1 MNGGDQCGMS
11 FPISVSNASSP
22 LFPQW
27 EKPYHIDLFIKKGDE
42 FLTDVVIIGC
52 GIVGAA
58 AAYELSRYDLDIVV
72 LEKENDIA
80 MGTTKANS
88 AIIHA
93 GYDPTPGTL
102 MAKLDVEGVSLAKE
116 LCEKLDVPHRHCGA
130 FVLALSEE
138 EVAIIEYL
146 HRNAKENDVKDVEVL
161 TKDEVLRLEP
171 NVSENVVCALHAPT
185 AMIVDPWEYTLALIE
200 TAVRNNTEVRLK
212 TKVVGIDIIDGGYIV
227 KTTRGEIKTKVVI
240 NAAGL
245 YADVIH
251 NMVAEPAFTIRPAK
265 GEYWLLDKSEGTR
278 VNSVLFQC
286 PSKAG
291 KGVLVTPT
299 VHGNLLVGPGNINA
313 DDKDDVSTT
322 RDELEFVKNTAVRS
336 VPGIEFNTVI
346 RSFSGNR
353 AHTEFDDFIINE
365 VRPGFI
371 DLAGIKSPGLTAA
384 PAIAK
389 MTVQMLKDSGKHGD
403 GGIAFEEK
411 DQFIDSRKKVRFNQ
425 LTPAEKT
432 SLIKENPSYGHVIC
446 RCETVTE
453 GEILDALN
461 SPIPPHS
468 IDGVK
473 RRSGAGMGR
482 CQGGFCGPRVLE
494 ILAKHYDL
502 DATEILQ
509 DKEGTYILISKTK
522 TVISDL
528 C

>member
-1 MNGGDQCGMS
+1 M
-11 FPISVSNASSP
+11 F
-22 LFPQW
+22 
-27 EKPYHIDLFIKKGDE
+27 
-42 FLTDVVIIGC
+42 DVAIIGC
-52 GIVGAA
+52 GIIGAA
-58 AAYELSRYDLDIVV
+58 TAYELSRFNLDIVV

-93 GYDPTPGTL
+93 GYDPSPGTL
-102 MAKLDVEGVSLAKE
+102 MAKLDVEGVLLSKE

-138 EVAIIEYL
+138 EVAIVEYL
-146 HRNAKENDVKDVEVL
+146 HEQAHANGVTEVEVL
-161 TKDEVLRLEP
+161 TRDEVVKLEP
-171 NVSENVVCALHAPT
+171 NVSENVVAALHAPT
-185 AMIVDPWEYTLALIE
+185 AMIVDPWEYTLALAE
-200 TAVRNNTEVRLK
+200 TAVRNGAEVRLK
-212 TKVVGIDIIDGGYIV
+212 TKVTRINEIDGGY
-227 KTTRGEIKTKVVI
+227 KLETTQGDIEARTII

-251 NMVAEPAFTIRPAK
+251 NMVAEPEFTITPAK

-286 PSKAG
+286 PTKAG

-299 VHGNLLVGPGNINA
+299 VHGNLLVGPGNIVA
-313 DDKDDVSTT
+313 DERDDVSTT
-322 RDELEFVKNTAVRS
+322 KDELEFVKKTAVKS

-353 AHTEFDDFIINE
+353 AHTEFDDFIIKE
-365 VRPGFI
+365 VKPGFI

-389 MTVQMLKDSGKHGD
+389 MAAQLLKD
-403 GGIAFEEK
+403 GGVDLNEK
-411 DQFIDSRKKVRFNQ
+411 EQFIDSRKRVRFNK
-425 LTPAEKT
+425 LTPEERMD
-432 SLIKENPSYGHVIC
+432 LIKKDPSYGHVIC

-453 GEILDALN
+453 GEILEALN

-468 IDGVK
+468 IDGIK
-473 RRSGAGMGR
+473 RRVGAGMGR

-494 ILAKHYDL
+494 ILANYYGC
-502 DATEILQ
+502 DATEVLQ
-509 DKEGTYILISKTK
+509 DKEGTYVLFSRTK
-522 TVISDL
+522 TVINDE
-528 C
+528 

>member
-1 MNGGDQCGMS
+1 M
-11 FPISVSNASSP
+11 
-22 LFPQW
+22 
-27 EKPYHIDLFIKKGDE
+27 
-42 FLTDVVIIGC
+42 TDVAIIGC
-52 GIVGAA
+52 GIIGAA
-58 AAYELSRYDLDIVV
+58 TAYELSRYDLDIVV

-102 MAKLDVEGVSLAKE
+102 MAKLDVEGVQLAKE
-116 LCEKLDVPHRHCGA
+116 LCEKLDIPHRHCGA

-138 EVAIIEYL
+138 EVAIVEYL
-146 HRNAKENDVKDVEVL
+146 HEQAHANGVTEVGVLSKEEVL
-161 TKDEVLRLEP
+161 KLEP
-171 NVSENVVCALHAPT
+171 NISENVVAALHAPT
-185 AMIVDPWEYTLALIE
+185 AMIVDPWEYTLALVE
-200 TAVRNNTEVRLK
+200 TAVRNGVQVRLK
-212 TKVVGIDIIDGGYIV
+212 TKVTGIDIIDDGYRIN
-227 KTTRGEIKTKVVI
+227 TTTGDVEARMVI

-245 YADVIH
+245 YADYIH
-251 NMVAEPAFTIRPAK
+251 NMVAEPEFTITPAK

-286 PSKAG
+286 PTKAG

-299 VHGNLLVGPGNINA
+299 VHGNLLVGPGNIVA
-313 DDKDDVSTT
+313 DDRDDVSTT
-322 RDELEFVKNTAVRS
+322 RDELEFVKKTAVRS

-365 VRPGFI
+365 VKPGFI

-389 MTVQMLKDSGKHGD
+389 MTAQMLVD
-403 GGIAFEEK
+403 GGYKLLEK
-411 DQFIDSRKKVRFNQ
+411 EDFIDSRKRVRFNK
-425 LTPAEKT
+425 LSPDERMD
-432 SLIKENPSYGHVIC
+432 LIGKDPSYAHVIC

-453 GEILDALN
+453 GEILETLN

-473 RRSGAGMGR
+473 RRVGAGMGR

-494 ILAKHYDL
+494 ILAKYYKCDP
-502 DATEILQ
+502 TEVLQ
-509 DKEGTYILISKTK
+509 DKDGTYVLYSETK
-522 TVISDL
+522 VKG
-528 C
+528 